1 MYYKITNKGFDEI
14 LKTKKV
20 KMTEVKC
27 NECGK
32 LLFITKQNSLGAIGA
47 EAQHKGF
54 VYKNACLF
62 SDKYSSLYFCSD
74 ECGKNF
80 YKKNIPKNPEVTKK
94 LNELKKEIPEMAKE
108 VSNKMA
114 KLVETLKKRK

>member
-1 MYYKITNKGFDEI
+1 M
-14 LKTKKV
+14 
-20 KMTEVKC
+20 EVHC

-32 LLFITKQNSLGAIGA
+32 FLFTSRHESLGAVGA
-47 EAQHKGF
+47 EAQQKGF

-80 YKKNIPKNPEVTKK
+80 YKKNITSDPEVSKVLEGVRK
-94 LNELKKEIPEMAKE
+94 DIPQMAKE

-114 KLVETLKKRK
+114 KLVETLKKSSNGNNHKNV